1 MCLKFPGGIIVYVAS
16 EKPQACC
23 CQQVHLSWPCLHKLC
38 SSLQLLTNLCVV
50 LCCVCVCVCVCV
62 VMRLTCR
69 SNCSTI
75 KACTL
80 ACARVRGLRL
90 CSKARWLHYIY
101 RALPNICLACTI
113 YKYYMCWYMSNKQI
127 VYVPPCP
134 QLMSTK
140 EVHSMLVLP
149 IVLVLLEG
157 ICLSCGEISAH
168 LLFYNHNTI
177 ASHCIFNEWNTAPAC
192 LNQHYT
198 QPHYPSS
205 GEEGELMLEI
215 ISLFISILLSM
226 LALVNIVIIIVAI
239 CFCLLLLLFLLSL
252 SF

>member
-16 EKPQACC
+16 ESHKP
-23 CQQVHLSWPCLHKLC
+23 VVVNKFIYPGLVY
-38 SSLQLLTNLCVV
+38 TNCAVVYSYSPTCVV
-50 LCCVCVCVCVCV
+50 LCWCVCVCVCV

-157 ICLSCGEISAH
+157 ICLSCGEISAQPT
-168 LLFYNHNTI
+168 LLQSQH
-177 ASHCIFNEWNTAPAC
+177 HCQSLYIQWMKYCPC
-192 LNQHYT
+192 LPQSTLHT
-198 QPHYPSS
+198 TTLPIKWR
-205 GEEGELMLEI
+205 GGR
-215 ISLFISILLSM
+215 
-226 LALVNIVIIIVAI
+226 VNGWR
-239 CFCLLLLLFLLSL
+239 L
-252 SF
+252 